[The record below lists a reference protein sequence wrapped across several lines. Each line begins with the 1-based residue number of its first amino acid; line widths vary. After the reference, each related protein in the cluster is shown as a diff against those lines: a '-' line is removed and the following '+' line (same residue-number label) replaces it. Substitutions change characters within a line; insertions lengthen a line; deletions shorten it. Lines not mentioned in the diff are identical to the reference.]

1 VEKKESIVE
10 STFDKGNLLFFKL
23 LYFRR
28 TNFRYMS
35 FKRSQPFIP
44 FMFLFIMY
52 FFSLHPSCAAQ
63 SADSTKVNLFDL
75 IRPSYE
81 LMEFIA
87 ESEFVKD
94 YKSASP
100 RLVNDLKNNNIVL
113 ESSSDI
119 TPSPGE
125 EISQFRSK
133 DGSISISI
141 IQHED
146 GEYLFNKW
154 RTDHRATSPKSDI
167 RNDGGGTVFL
177 KTKTQT
183 NSVVGAMFYTGRN
196 LFEIVINLPFPVDLF
211 DGLDAASKSI
221 VIEKYKL
228 VHKILESIT
237 RTYVAPDEFVLYP
250 ARNLSREQRLY
261 GLIQFWTEV
270 KYNFAFF
277 DQVPDLNWDR
287 VLSTYLPIIEK
298 DQSTEEYYQNLNR
311 MCALLKDGHT
321 NIFEPSW
328 INAAMASPP
337 LQLMNIQ
344 NKAIVVNAAQSLIEK
359 IPVGSEI
366 VSVDDVPTIQYLRE
380 RIFPFIS
387 SSTEHI
393 RFDDGV
399 RNLLTGKQGTSVRI
413 GFKTPDGK
421 TTQVSLNRENND
433 VAWARAAKPLKVFE
447 FKRLAYNAE
456 SRGGRPVK
464 GGSRKKDQAAGTDE
478 RLPKNIAYVALNTFG
493 NPKVVEEFENHID
506 SINSCERLIID
517 LRSNGGGSSTIGY
530 RIIEHLTDK
539 PFLTS
544 KWRTREHRAAYK
556 AWGSSLAG
564 GYRDAARTQ
573 KEPLSDWDK
582 IAIEYYYGNHW
593 YGEAPDTIVPPK
605 NKKINVPIVVL
616 IGHKT
621 ASAAEDFLVALE
633 DTKRAYT
640 IGSKTFGSTG
650 QPLQLK
656 LPGGGSARICTKRDE
671 YPDGKQFV
679 GYGIKPE
686 LEVERGVEDV
696 IEGKDSVLEKAVEVV
711 KLRR

>member
-1 VEKKESIVE
+1 M
-10 STFDKGNLLFFKL
+10 D
-23 LYFRR
+23 R
-28 TNFRYMS
+28 THPFMS
-35 FKRSQPFIP
+35 FKRSRPLILVLFPFTTC
-44 FMFLFIMY
+44 
-52 FFSLHPSCAAQ
+52 FFSVYASCVAQ
-63 SADSTKVNLFDL
+63 SADSTKMNVFDF

-100 RLVNDLKNNNIVL
+100 RLVNDLKNNNLVF

-119 TPSPGE
+119 KPSPGE
-125 EISQFRSK
+125 EISQFKSK

-154 RTDHRATSPKSDI
+154 TTDHRANSPKSDI
-167 RNDGGGTVFL
+167 RNDAGGTVFL
-177 KTKTQT
+177 KAKTQT
-183 NSVVGAMFYTGRN
+183 NGVVGSMFYTGRN
-196 LFEIVINLPFPVDLF
+196 LFEIVINLPFRVDLF
-211 DGLDAASKSI
+211 DGLDAASKLI

-228 VHKILESIT
+228 VYKILESIA
-237 RTYVAPDEFVLYP
+237 RTYVAPDEFTFYP
-250 ARNLSREQRLY
+250 TRTLSREQRLY

-277 DQVPDLNWDR
+277 DQVPDLNWDHA
-287 VLSTYLPIIEK
+287 LSTYLPIIEK
-298 DQSTEEYYQNLNR
+298 DQSTEEYYQNLSR

-321 NIFEPSW
+321 NIFAPSW
-328 INAAMASPP
+328 INATMASPAI
-337 LQLMNIQ
+337 QLMNVQ
-344 NKAIVVNAAQSLIEK
+344 NKAIVVNAAQSFIEK
-359 IPVGSEI
+359 IPIGSEI
-366 VSVDDVPTIQYLRE
+366 VSVDDVPTLQYLRE

-393 RFDDGV
+393 RFDNGV
-399 RNLLTGKQGTSVRI
+399 RDLLNGKQGTRVRI

-421 TTQVSLNRENND
+421 TGQLSLERSNND
-433 VAWARAAKPLKVFE
+433 VAWARPANSFKIFE
-447 FKRLAYNAE
+447 FKRLAYNAK
-456 SRGGRPVK
+456 SPGGRPART
-464 GGSRKKDQAAGTDE
+464 GSRRGDPTTTRADE
-478 RLPKNIAYVALNTFG
+478 RLPRNVAYVALNTFG

-517 LRSNGGGSSTIGY
+517 LRSNGGGSSTNGY

-556 AWGSSLAG
+556 AWGSSRAG
-564 GYRDAARTQ
+564 GYRDASRM
-573 KEPLSDWDK
+573 KEETLSDWDK
-582 IAIEYYYGNHW
+582 IAIEHYNGNHW
-593 YGEAPDTIVPPK
+593 HGEAPDTIVPPK

-633 DTKRAYT
+633 NTKRAYT

-650 QPLQLK
+650 QPLELK

-671 YPDGKQFV
+671 YPDGRQFV

-686 LEVERGVEDV
+686 LEVERSVNDV

-711 KLRR
+711 KVRR